1 MFMQVLNQV
10 QCPSTAGI
18 LEVRKLVGE
27 VHTHLL
33 LELGEGGRHLG
44 EGLLGLGVQ
53 VLRADGV
60 PIGEE
65 VLHELLGVVHPQ
77 VGVALEGVLVLLSL
91 LYGADDQA
99 GHLLPHLYE
108 VGHVF
113 QVGLQ
118 GAGGAQ
124 MGERFARGLPAL
136 ESGSLLVQAL
146 LTSQDG
152 TRGHLQTM
160 FAMFSREK
168 IHWT

>member
-1 MFMQVLNQV
+1 M
-10 QCPSTAGI
+10 
-18 LEVRKLVGE
+18 GE

-33 LELGEGGRHLG
+33 LELGEGRRHLG
-44 EGLLGLGVQ
+44 EGLLGLGVP
-53 VLRADGV
+53 VLWADGAA
-60 PIGEE
+60 IDEE
-65 VLHELLGVVHPQ
+65 ALHDLLGVVHPQ

-91 LYGADDQA
+91 LYGADDQV
-99 GHLLPHLYE
+99 GQLLPHLYE

-124 MGERFARGLPAL
+124 MGERFTRGLPAL
-136 ESGSLLVQAL
+136 ESGSLLVQVW
-146 LTSQDG
+146 LTSLDG
-152 TRGHLQTM
+152 TQGHLQTM